1 MSPSVFLFLSNHS
14 FAFELFLKFI
24 IIIISFSILSPIV
37 LSPYNRHIGSYLRLD
52 NGLLQALTGGFHL
65 IPSPL

>member
-14 FAFELFLKFI
+14 FAFELFLKF

-37 LSPYNRHIGSYLRLD
+37 LSPYNRHIGSYLRLA